1 MAMQYKYPNSSPTSN
16 SNMPEGV
23 PLEVIDYKNNDNGP
37 SITYEHHVV
46 RTKFWATLSVLL
58 ILCLFTLLWSV
69 ISLSRQVDENSNA
82 GIIEFPETAIALEDY
97 DGSNV
102 SLGQLGQVTVNGVLK
117 VNGSVVLDPSQVPEN
132 PNSGEMYYDNQ
143 TDSVYYYNGSDF
155 KEVATVDSTVNSIS
169 GATGDLATGRGLAVT
184 GNTLVNTITI
194 SSNSSN
200 IGVVESTAGN
210 YTLSFSSGAVA
221 NTVNLAPAIV
231 QTDNT
236 NNPSIYINKTNSGG
250 LLRLSFAGTDRFRV
264 DDSGNISVGTIP
276 YSSVVGRPTNT
287 VESLGGASGTITLG
301 SGLNMVGNVLS
312 ATGSGAGISAV
323 NGTSSQVNVTTIAGV
338 ATVSLPQNIATNSAP
353 TFSTV
358 PSPYL
363 VLILPVLYKLMV
375 QAC

>member
-338 ATVSLPQNIATNSAP
+338 AT
-353 TFSTV
+353 
-358 PSPYL
+358 YHH
-363 VLILPVLYKLMV
+363 LI
-375 QAC
+375 